1 MYDVNGFMRNQSVD
15 LLFQT
20 VAAALVV
27 AMLVLAAGFN
37 LMRLQPCNLTHISE
51 GEINRNEGENN

>member
-1 MYDVNGFMRNQSVD
+1 MHDVNGFMRNQSVD

-20 VAAALVV
+20 VAAAVVV

-37 LMRLQPCNLTHISE
+37 LMCLQPCDLTHISE
-51 GEINRNEGENN
+51 DEINKNEGKNN